1 MEGLT
6 PHNTYLKNLKH
17 QAKRLT
23 SAGLSLITL
32 LAEEANRLS
41 REDEASRLKAL
52 YSSIRQ
58 QLGLAKRS
66 EDAASYGHSQAG
78 LIFSLG
84 GLAASGIIGMVSK
97 NKRRSA
103 TAGHLLQSLNNEQ
116 RPFGRVLVCIDPEG
130 MPDDV
135 RVVSISKL
143 ARESNQPESE
153 VIQELQERGCLLFG
167 EKEFSLLIDRL
178 VDDVREGRLCLPISR
193 EKLFDITLQSKSKLG
208 ARKVE

>member
-1 MEGLT
+1 MESLNSF
-6 PHNTYLKNLKH
+6 HTYLKELHH

-32 LAEEANRLS
+32 FAEEANRLS
-41 REDEASRLKAL
+41 REDEALRLKAL

-58 QLGLAKRS
+58 QLSLAKRS

-116 RPFGRVLVCIDPEG
+116 RPFGKVLVCIGPKG

-153 VIQELQERGCLLFG
+153 VINELQERGCLLFSG
-167 EKEFSLLIDRL
+167 NTFSLLINKL
-178 VDDVREGRLCLPISR
+178 VDDVRKGRLRLPTSR
-193 EKLFDITLQSKSKLG
+193 EKLSQITL
-208 ARKVE
+208 

>member
-17 QAKRLT
+17 QVRRLT

-32 LAEEANRLS
+32 FAEEANRLS
-41 REDEASRLKAL
+41 REDEALRVKAL

-58 QLGLAKRS
+58 QLDLAKRS
-66 EDAASYGHSQAG
+66 EDAASYGHSQAN

-84 GLAASGIIGMVSK
+84 GLAASSIIGMVSK

-116 RPFGRVLVCIDPEG
+116 PPFGRVLVCIDPEG
-130 MPDDV
+130 LPDDV

-143 ARESNQPESE
+143 ARESNRPESE
-153 VIQELQERGCLLFG
+153 VIYELQERGCLLFS